1 MKMLKNYTSN
11 IKISQSAKDAI
22 NHIEATGFE
31 AWIVGGFVRDYII
44 NQKNKHTYNNDIDI
58 TTNATPQKIED
69 IFKSANWITYPL
81 GKKFG
86 TIGVKKS
93 ADDTTIEITTYR
105 TEASYSDGR
114 HPDNVQFAEN
124 IDDDLMR
131 RDFTC
136 NAIAYNPNIG
146 VYDPYNGIGDI
157 ERGVI
162 CCVGK
167 PEERFSEDKLRI
179 LRAIRFASQ
188 LGFKI
193 DDATAK
199 ATHKMKDQI
208 ASVSAERIREE
219 MTKLLCGKNAKNVL
233 DEYRDV
239 LFEVIPQMRP
249 LNNFDQ
255 KTKYHSYDAYTHTL
269 ITLDKMSNSDIGK
282 WAALLHDIGKPDKFF
297 VDDNGQGHFYG
308 HPKRSAE
315 ISKDILKSLKFSK
328 KMQDTIL
335 LLIRWHDQ
343 PMEATK
349 KSVKKML
356 RKFAAVNTQL
366 PTDELFRI
374 YCDLRR
380 ADSYAHAENY
390 REYLTFTDKIEQV
403 FDEVIAEQEAFSLKD
418 LAISGHDVIELGVKP
433 GPQISQILNECL
445 NQVVDEKIANK
456 KHDLL
461 ILAKSLM

>member
-1 MKMLKNYTSN
+1 M
-11 IKISQSAKDAI
+11 
-22 NHIEATGFE
+22 
-31 AWIVGGFVRDYII
+31 
-44 NQKNKHTYNNDIDI
+44 
-58 TTNATPQKIED
+58 
-69 IFKSANWITYPL
+69 
-81 GKKFG
+81 
-86 TIGVKKS
+86 
-93 ADDTTIEITTYR
+93 
-105 TEASYSDGR
+105 
-114 HPDNVQFAEN
+114 
-124 IDDDLMR
+124 
-131 RDFTC
+131 
-136 NAIAYNPNIG
+136 
-146 VYDPYNGIGDI
+146 
-157 ERGVI
+157 
-162 CCVGK
+162 
-167 PEERFSEDKLRI
+167 
-179 LRAIRFASQ
+179 
-188 LGFKI
+188 
-193 DDATAK
+193 
-199 ATHKMKDQI
+199 
-208 ASVSAERIREE
+208 
-219 MTKLLCGKNAKNVL
+219 
-233 DEYRDV
+233 
-239 LFEVIPQMRP
+239 
-249 LNNFDQ
+249 
-255 KTKYHSYDAYTHTL
+255 
-269 ITLDKMSNSDIGK
+269 
-282 WAALLHDIGKPDKFF
+282 HDIGKPDKFF